1 MSHEVAVEWESV
13 DFSVPKGFWMRNTTI
28 IHSLNLQVPS
38 GAVFGLVGPNGAG
51 KTTTIKLAAGLLRP
65 GRGTVRI
72 FDLSASIPQARK
84 SIGLLTENQYVYPH
98 LRLVE
103 WMEMLAGLS
112 GLPRDRQRDQVDSAL
127 EMLQLT
133 DHRRQMMR
141 TLSKGQLQR
150 AGLAQALVH
159 RPRILLLDEPM
170 SGLDPYW
177 RFRIQKILMDFKSE
191 GGTILFS
198 SHVLSDVERLCDQAV
213 LFQNGRLRWKGSL
226 TEMPRKTKGYEA
238 LCRVADPAL
247 LDELE
252 GIEKIIR
259 QPGGLYQATLSLD
272 GRIPL
277 LAAAAAGRIDLE
289 SLNPVREETEEV
301 LFGFGDHRGES

>member
-1 MSHEVAVEWESV
+1 
-13 DFSVPKGFWMRNTTI
+13 MRNATI
-28 IHSLNLQVPS
+28 IHDLDLRVPS
-38 GAVFGLVGPNGAG
+38 GAVVGLVGPNGAG

-65 GRGTVRI
+65 GSGTVRI
-72 FDLSASIPQARK
+72 FGIPASAPGARE

-98 LRLVE
+98 LRLEE

-112 GLPRDRQRDQVDSAL
+112 GLPRGFRRKRVDSAL
-127 EMLQLT
+127 EMLALT
-133 DHRRQMMR
+133 GRRRQMMR

-177 RFRIQKILMDFKSE
+177 RFRIQKILVDYKSE

-213 LFQNGRLRWKGSL
+213 LFQGGRPRWRGNL
-226 TEMPRKTKGYEA
+226 AEMPRKTKGYEA
-238 LCRVADPAL
+238 FCRVEDPGVF
-247 LDELE
+247 DGME
-252 GIEKIIR
+252 GVEKIVR
-259 QPGGLYQATLSLD
+259 QPEGLYQAALSLD
-272 GRIPL
+272 GRDPL
-277 LAAAAAGRIDLE
+277 LAAAAAGRLELE

-301 LFGFGDHRGES
+301 LFGFGDHGRGGQ